1 MLTASQLCELNYSST
16 ETATTALCPFSGLF
30 SQDNLGKPV
39 PKKIKML
46 LILSHV
52 ISHIF
57 DCGADCRFDC
67 FNEDNMLHTSD
78 YVDDVKSTTYQP
90 LTMNFANS

>member
-1 MLTASQLCELNYSST
+1 MLTASQLSEKLLLLHYARLVASFPR
-16 ETATTALCPFSGLF
+16 TTWV
-30 SQDNLGKPV
+30 SQYQ
-39 PKKIKML
+39 KKIKML